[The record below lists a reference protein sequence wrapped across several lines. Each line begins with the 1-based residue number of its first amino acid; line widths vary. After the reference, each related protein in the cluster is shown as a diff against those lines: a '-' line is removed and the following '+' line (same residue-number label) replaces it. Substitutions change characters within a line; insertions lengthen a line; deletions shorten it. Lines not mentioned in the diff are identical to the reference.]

1 MENATSSTQ
10 LMTESI
16 HIIYLYLNVFSFE
29 FLANFLLRLQFY
41 CEFNL
46 NSIFSFKALL
56 EKFEKL

>member
-29 FLANFLLRLQFY
+29 FLASFLLRLHFY

-46 NSIFSFKALL
+46 NGLFFL
-56 EKFEKL
+56 